1 MADFT
6 AGLAFIIIYFVVI
19 FGISITM
26 YLFEAFGL
34 YRMGQR
40 LGFKNPWLA
49 FVPVANVYA
58 LGKVAEQYVKNDG
71 KPSAKFSKILL
82 TLNIIILAI
91 AVLFVVLAVVSA
103 VMFTTAT
110 TANIVEG
117 SVDESMMGGIAI
129 IIPLL
134 LGYLALIGIAIAQS
148 VVYYI
153 ALWRIFAIYDNNN
166 ATVFLVLSIFISFL
180 YPIFLFVLR
189 NKEPK
194 LTPQERFNQI

>member
-6 AGLAFIIIYFVVI
+6 AGLAFVIIYFVVI

-91 AVLFVVLAVVSA
+91 AVLFVVFAVVAA
-103 VMFTTAT
+103 VLFS
-110 TANIVEG
+110 NRV
-117 SVDESMMGGIAI
+117 AI
-129 IIPLL
+129 FIPII

>member
-1 MADFT
+1 MAEFT

-26 YLFEAFGL
+26 YLFEAFGI

-40 LGFKNPWLA
+40 LGFKNAWLA
-49 FVPVANVYA
+49 FVPIANMYA
-58 LGKVAEQYVKNDG
+58 FGKVAEQYVKNDG

-82 TLNIIILAI
+82 TLNI
-91 AVLFVVLAVVSA
+91 VLFVFAILFIVGIIVIVIINMGMFAVSEE
-103 VMFTTAT
+103 FGDSTAILT
-110 TANIVEG
+110 MVIPIV
-117 SVDESMMGGIAI
+117 
-129 IIPLL
+129 
-134 LGYLALIGIAIAQS
+134 LGYLVFIGLAIAQS

-153 ALWRIFAIYDNNN
+153 ALWRIFAIFDNNN
-166 ATVFLVLSIFISFL
+166 ATLFLVLSIFISFL